1 MSRMDR
7 GSLEMRACAR
17 SWRKILTA
25 NRNYWAEVAAQRE
38 DERRLRVIDKI
49 PLEDLEHSA
58 RFYWASK
65 EIDFDVYGGDI
76 NV

>member
-1 MSRMDR
+1 M
-7 GSLEMRACAR
+7 
-17 SWRKILTA
+17 TV

-38 DERRLRVIDKI
+38 DERRLRAIDKI
-49 PLEDLEHSA
+49 PLEDLERFA